1 MEHEEEYF
9 EKYGLTEEQCKEY
22 MELKVKCI
30 KCEMEIKKVDLE
42 EDDKGNLIP
51 LKKGEYSNDMMAG
64 CGCIDK
70 GIAPGILVE
79 MINPSLVS
87 FGDDECG
94 TFHGYMC
101 DGCLQ
106 ELRDKKIIVDGPN
119 KDKEELMYR

>member
-1 MEHEEEYF
+1 ME
-9 EKYGLTEEQCKEY
+9 K
-22 MELKVKCI
+22 KVKCI

-42 EDDKGNLIP
+42 EDDKGKLIP
-51 LKKGEYSNDMMAG
+51 LKKGEYANDMMGTG
-64 CGCIDK
+64 CGCMDK

-87 FGDDECG
+87 FADEEEG

-106 ELRDKKIIVDGPN
+106 ELQDKKIIERGPEED
-119 KDKEELMYR
+119 KDDLMYGTEPYENGDIIHKVKPVTKL